1 MSSAT
6 PVLSLDKV
14 SKVYPGSKA
23 LSGVSLDI
31 HAGEVL
37 GLIGQNGAGKS
48 TIVKI
53 LSGAIQPTEGR
64 ILIEG
69 RPVSF
74 AGPAS
79 AQRASIY
86 TIYQEF
92 SLVPELS
99 VAENIYISDLPRR
112 RGGFVHWRRMRELA
126 AEAVSSI
133 GFGHI
138 DVDARVRSLS
148 VAERQIVEIAKSR
161 ASQVQGDPARRAHGD
176 TAAAGRRHTLQP
188 LAAACEAWREPAL
201 YHPSSR
207 RGPTNLR
214 SRCDPAKRAVTSPRT
229 RSAIFTADRIVALML
244 GKQES
249 AKVGM
254 SARSTTVSRDG
265 DDGRTPAIEIRD
277 LCDHGILKNVSVKVM
292 PGESVAVTGL
302 VGGGQLQL
310 AACAFGAQRRLSG
323 EVRVNGRAIRPNSP
337 GAAVKGGLAWVPE
350 ERKTQGLVLGMSV
363 CGNLTNAC
371 LDRVSRL
378 AIIDRRLERRAA
390 RTMTTSL
397 KIKAASLD
405 HGVSTLSGGNQQK
418 IVFGKWLL
426 ARSKA
431 MILSDP
437 TRGVDVGARIELYR
451 EIEDYVTAGGAA
463 LVVTSD
469 IDEAMIF
476 DRVLVMS
483 RGEVVGEFV
492 GGEVDQ
498 GELLSLLR

>member
-48 TIVKI
+48 TIAKI

-148 VAERQIVEIAKSR
+148 VAERQIVEIAKAVHHKSK
-161 ASQVQGDPARRAHGD
+161 VILLDEP
-176 TAAAGRRHTLQP
+176 TATLP
-188 LAAACEAWREPAL
+188 RPDVDILF
-201 YHPSSR
+201 
-207 RGPTNLR
+207 NLLR
-214 SRCDPAKRAVTSPRT
+214 QLAKRGVSLLYITHHLDEVQRICD
-229 RSAIFTADRIVALML
+229 RVAILRNGRHVATHPIGEIHADRIVALML

-254 SARSTTVSRDG
+254 SARSATVSRDG

-277 LCDHGILKNVSVKVM
+277 LCDDGILKNVSVKVM

-405 HGVSTLSGGNQQK
+405 HAVSTLSGGNQQK